1 MNYTKETS
9 EALSKAFSYAE
20 EHRHQYITPEH
31 IVYGICNIKSFEE
44 IFLEFGGNIEELKEE
59 LVGYLEEY
67 ASEKEKLFE
76 PIMTIDCTNV
86 IEMAGLKCM
95 SCGRKD
101 IELSHILSSVFELE
115 DSYAA
120 YFISKQLGNKI
131 MDMLGEMS
139 RISLRDREYKKT
151 NSKRTKSEKINSK
164 KTKKS
169 DNYDQN
175 LMDEEDDSEV
185 VENFRNYTECLNDTY
200 KNRNELI
207 GRTKELERTI
217 QILCRKDKN
226 NVLHIGEAGVGKTAI
241 AYGLAALIEKDEVPV
256 QLKGAKI
263 YGIDMGTLVAGTQY
277 RGDFEKRL
285 KSIMDGV
292 SKEEKPII
300 YIDEIH
306 NIVGAGATSGGS
318 LDASNMLKPYLAE
331 GKIRFI
337 GATTFEEYKKNLEGK
352 KSLVRRFKNVD
363 INEPSIE
370 ECVTIINGLIKGY
383 ERFHGVKYAKG
394 VVEYAVEA
402 SAKYI
407 NDRYLPDKA
416 IDLIDEAGA
425 RMSLEEKK
433 KSVDKKLID
442 TILAQTC
449 NIPKKLVEKDD
460 VAKLKELEKK
470 ITGRIFGQDEACREV
485 LNAVKFAK
493 AGLNDESKP
502 LASLLFVGATGVGKT
517 ALAKE
522 IADGM
527 GIKLIRFDMSEY
539 SQKQDVSKLIGSPAG
554 YVGYEEGGLFTDE
567 VRKNPNCVVLL
578 DEIEKAHPD
587 IFNMLLQVM
596 DYATLTDNK
605 GRKADFRN
613 AIIIMTS
620 NAGATDANK
629 PRIGFGGKG
638 CTNVEAIEA
647 AVKKAFTPEFR
658 NRLSKIVV
666 FNSMDDDMAEKI
678 VLKKLDEFGELLK
691 KKNVSIVFTKKAREY
706 IKNHGITNEYGARQI
721 DRVINSEVKTLLVD
735 ELLYGSLRK
744 GGKVKIDVGNGG
756 LKGEIVNDWINSC
769 PIKK

>member
-20 EHRHQYITPEH
+20 ENGHQYITPEH

-44 IFLEFGGNIEELKEE
+44 IFLEFGGNIKELKEE
-59 LVGYLEEY
+59 LAGYLEEY

-139 RISLRDREYKKT
+139 RISLKDREYKKT
-151 NSKRTKSEKINSK
+151 NSKRTNSE

-169 DNYDQN
+169 DKYDQN
-175 LMDEEDDSEV
+175 LMDEDDDSEV

-241 AYGLAALIEKDEVPV
+241 AYGLAALIEKDEVPM

-292 SKEEKPII
+292 SDEEKPII

-306 NIVGAGATSGGS
+306 NIVGAGAISGGS

-352 KSLVRRFKNVD
+352 KSLVRRFKNID

-383 ERFHGVKYAKG
+383 EKFHGVKYAKG

-470 ITGRIFGQDEACREV
+470 ITGRIFGQDEACMEV

-539 SQKQDVSKLIGSPAG
+539 SQKQDVAKLIGSPAG

-678 VLKKLDEFGELLK
+678 VSKKLDEFGELLK
-691 KKNVSIVFTKKAREY
+691 KKNVSIVFTKKAGEY

-721 DRVINSEVKTLLVD
+721 DRVINSEIKTLLVD

-756 LKGEIVNDWINSC
+756 LKGEIVNN
-769 PIKK
+769 

>member
-9 EALSKAFSYAE
+9 DAIALAFNYAKE
-20 EHRHQYITPEH
+20 EGHMYFTPEH
-31 IVYGICNIKSFEE
+31 IVYGICFVNSFEE
-44 IFLEFGGNIEELKEE
+44 LFFEFGGDIDELKEE

-67 ASEKEKLFE
+67 ATENKKASEPL
-76 PIMTIDCTNV
+76 MTIDCEDV
-86 IEMAGLKCM
+86 FEMAEVRCV
-95 SCGRKD
+95 SSGRQKVE
-101 IELSHILSSVFELE
+101 IAHLLSAIFELE

-120 YFISKQLGNKI
+120 YFISKQIGNGVI
-131 MDMLGEMS
+131 DLLGEMS
-139 RISLRDREYKKT
+139 RESLKERENKNNMCPKTDSLIDEDDDDRELAG
-151 NSKRTKSEKINSK
+151 
-164 KTKKS
+164 
-169 DNYDQN
+169 D
-175 LMDEEDDSEV
+175 
-185 VENFRNYTECLNDTY
+185 FRIYTECLNDTY
-200 KNRNELI
+200 KNRNALI
-207 GRTKELERTI
+207 GREKELERTI

-241 AYGLAALIEKDEVPV
+241 AYGLAALIEKDEVPA

-285 KSIMDGV
+285 KLIMDGV
-292 SKEEKPII
+292 SREEKPII

-306 NIVGAGATSGGS
+306 NIVGAGAISGGS

-337 GATTFEEYKKNLEGK
+337 GATTYEEYKKHLDGK

-363 INEPSIE
+363 INEPSID
-370 ECVTIINGLIKGY
+370 ECITIINGLIKGY
-383 ERFHGVKYAKG
+383 ESFHGVKYDND
-394 VVEYAVEA
+394 VVKYAVEV

-425 RMSLEEKK
+425 RRALEDNLAP
-433 KSVDKKLID
+433 VDKKIID
-442 TILAQTC
+442 NILAQTC
-449 NIPKKLVEKDD
+449 NIPKKIVEKDD
-460 VAKLKELEKK
+460 VAKLKELEKT
-470 ITGRIFGQDEACREV
+470 ITGKIFGQDEACMEV

-493 AGLNDESKP
+493 AGLSDESKP

-522 IADGM
+522 LAEGM
-527 GIKLIRFDMSEY
+527 GVKLIRFDMSEY
-539 SQKQDVSKLIGSPAG
+539 SQRHDVAKLIGSPAG

-567 VRKNPNCVVLL
+567 VRKNPHCVVLL

-629 PRIGFGGKG
+629 PSMGFGGKG
-638 CTNVEAIEA
+638 CTNVEAIKA
-647 AVKKAFTPEFR
+647 AVKQTFTPEFR
-658 NRLSKIVV
+658 NRLGNIIV
-666 FNSMDDDMAEKI
+666 FNSMDDSMAEKI
-678 VLKKLDEFGELLK
+678 VVKKLSEFAKILD
-691 KKNVSIVFTKKAREY
+691 KKNVKIEFTNKAREY
-706 IKNHGITNEYGARQI
+706 VKTQGITNEYGARQI
-721 DRVINSEVKTLLVD
+721 DRVINSQVKPLFVD
-735 ELLYGSLRK
+735 ELLYGSLKK
-744 GGKVKIDVGNGG
+744 GGATRVDLENGK
-756 LKGEIVNDWINSC
+756 LVMSIS
-769 PIKK
+769 

>member
-31 IVYGICNIKSFEE
+31 IVYGICNIKNFEK
-44 IFLEFGGNIEELKEE
+44 IFSEFGGDIDKLKEE

-67 ASEKEKLFE
+67 ASEKESFFE
-76 PIMTIDCTNV
+76 PVMTVDCRNI
-86 IEMAGLKCM
+86 IEMAALKCM
-95 SCGRKD
+95 SCGRKNV
-101 IELSHILSSVFELE
+101 ELSHILSAVFELE

-120 YFISKQLGNKI
+120 YFISKQIGNRI

-139 RISLRDREYKKT
+139 RISLKDREYIKT
-151 NSKRTKSEKINSK
+151 NSKRTNSE

-169 DNYDQN
+169 DNYDEN
-175 LMDEEDDSEV
+175 LMDEDDDSEV

-241 AYGLAALIEKDEVPV
+241 AYGLAALIEKDEVPM

-331 GKIRFI
+331 GRIRFI

-370 ECVTIINGLIKGY
+370 ECVTIINGLLKGY

-425 RMSLEEKK
+425 RRSLEEKK
-433 KSVDKKLID
+433 KPVDKKLID
-442 TILAQTC
+442 SILAQTC

-460 VAKLKELEKK
+460 ITKLKGLEKK
-470 ITGRIFGQDEACREV
+470 ITGKIFGQDEACMEV
-485 LNAVKFAK
+485 LNSVKFAK

-522 IADGM
+522 LADGM

-539 SQKQDVSKLIGSPAG
+539 SQKQDVAKLIGSPAG

-567 VRKNPNCVVLL
+567 VRKNPNCVILL

-638 CTNVEAIEA
+638 STNVEAIEA

-666 FNSMDDDMAEKI
+666 FNCMDDNMAENI
-678 VLKKLDEFGELLK
+678 VSKKLNEFGEMLK
-691 KKNVSIVFTKKAREY
+691 KKNVSIVFTKKAKEY
-706 IKNHGITNEYGARQI
+706 IKNHGITNEYGARQV

-735 ELLYGSLRK
+735 ELLYGSLKK
-744 GGKVKIDVGNGG
+744 GGKVKIDVENGR
-756 LKGEIVNDWINSC
+756 LNMY
-769 PIKK
+769 